1 MIDWWLRLRLPAEA
15 RSYGTEIL
23 GGGVYQLARPWWH
36 PSGRAGGRDSTT
48 DHVRVVS
55 YVDFTGTWTTVIP
68 CDARGEVGSETP
80 ILGHVPGADQEAALR
95 AAQTICEAR
104 PAPGEVDPSWELARL
119 RFDLRDRLGGDPWA
133 PWAGATHRPLRRHW
147 AALRPW
153 ATPAAHCRRM
163 AREAA
168 SSIEADTWAL
178 AASVLARAG
187 VA

>member
-1 MIDWWLRLRLPAEA
+1 MNRRVGTA
-15 RSYGTEIL
+15 R
-23 GGGVYQLARPWWH
+23 
-36 PSGRAGGRDSTT
+36 GRAG
-48 DHVRVVS
+48 
-55 YVDFTGTWTTVIP
+55 P
-68 CDARGEVGSETP
+68 TP
-80 ILGHVPGADQEAALR
+80 GPGAFIPGADQEAALR
-95 AAQTICEAR
+95 AAQAVCEAR
-104 PAPGEVDPSWELARL
+104 PEPGGFDPSWELARL
-119 RFDLRDRLGGDPWA
+119 RHDLRDRVGGDPWA

-153 ATPAAHCRRM
+153 ASPAAHCRRM